1 LRVHRLGTES
11 EPGVNPSPREWHLAS
26 RRHCSRGR
34 GDKVEQAHT
43 PPDRVRGCC
52 GGDLGARGRGLRGTP
67 WRPPPVRCFDP
78 EHQGGRR
85 RAGVEALDRAPAD
98 RPSAGVGGT
107 GGWGGIFK
115 LQQNPKTDTGKLALF
130 YKGNIHVTGLDNAS
144 FLSKDKVTF
153 VEDAGDTLHSQRNAL
168 DSGCVFDLKTD
179 YSNVSN
185 QPLRWLAERRDP
197 SATIDSSFSFSKNEG
212 DNEITGTTVSDGDP
226 SPNGLLGA
234 SIPSLF
240 DDGWRWFYTQQ
251 HGDNTTWEVVPSSSN
266 HGEPND

>member
-1 LRVHRLGTES
+1 LNKRTRPLIAFAAVAAGISALAVAGS
-11 EPGVNPSPREWHLAS
+11 AAPPGGPHLS
-26 RRHCSRGR
+26 DVS
-34 GDKVEQAHT
+34 T
-43 PPDRVRGCC
+43 PNTKAV
-52 GGDLGARGRGLRGTP
+52 
-67 WRPPPVRCFDP
+67 
-78 EHQGGRR
+78 
-85 RAGVEALDRAPAD
+85 GVAPASKLSTELRQIAQAQGSAAPAAGAGSSSFSRTR
-98 RPSAGVGGT
+98 RPTPANWHFSTRAT
-107 GGWGGIFK
+107 STS
-115 LQQNPKTDTGKLALF
+115 P
-130 YKGNIHVTGLDNAS
+130 AS
-144 FLSKDKVTF
+144 TTPRFLSKDKITF

-168 DSGCVFDLKTD
+168 DSGYVFDLKTD